1 MSVQV
6 LGVCYFLHAPVH
18 LKHISKGSFQYS
30 QYCESEDFLF
40 QHLHF
45 ITQVCTC
52 VLEEKKMEK
61 KEQKRHSQIGYLL
74 ESGLVSTKGKWN

>member
-6 LGVCYFLHAPVH
+6 LGVCYFLYAPVH

-30 QYCESEDFLF
+30 QYCEPEDLLF

-45 ITQVCTC
+45 ITHVYTC
-52 VLEEKKMEK
+52 VLGEKKTYK
-61 KEQKRHSQIGYLL
+61 KRKGHSQIGYLL
-74 ESGLVSTKGKWN
+74 KSVLMSTKGKWN